1 MFWTWQWHHYLY
13 EVVVDADDKDE
24 EDDDGE
30 DYEDVVCCRAFPRI
44 LWLSIRGISSTNL
57 GVETKNRSWGRTK
70 VGRMQLTD
78 ATNF

>member
-30 DYEDVVCCRAFPRI
+30 DYEDVVCCRASPESFDF
-44 LWLSIRGISSTNL
+44 LYGEFHQQT
-57 GVETKNRSWGRTK
+57 
-70 VGRMQLTD
+70 
-78 ATNF
+78 